1 MCCVMIGLCTY
12 VLRNHCLF
20 PDGFYAIIGLFIYI
34 LRHDW
39 LIYLC
44 FDA

>member
-1 MCCVMIGLCTY
+1 MCCAMIGLYTY
-12 VLRNHCLF
+12 VLRNDCLV